1 VTDSTVL
8 LPGVDRHGNA
18 FRVRIRFGA
27 HRHVEI
33 FGDPDRANA
42 RVLELKALR
51 DNNLLPAS
59 APDDPRIAEIADV
72 LLKRKASR
80 ISPKTGRKLRQTT
93 IDWWT
98 RIVQPWSDEF
108 GTLRVSQLRL
118 STVDEVIAELA
129 LTAIPEANARLT
141 GIKAVL
147 RLAESRG
154 ANVDRS
160 ILALEEIPHTARERV
175 ALTAEDLEFF
185 VARAPE
191 HGRRMLLFKGT
202 VGNRWSELATLVDDR
217 FDADERTIFI
227 PAGLCKE
234 ATDKTIDL
242 TVEEV
247 QLVREQQLARP
258 AGARHIFC
266 TATGLTWNGR
276 YGEWHRKVWAKTVTK
291 AARDWRALHERE
303 DDDDTPFEWGLRDES
318 DEPLVDDDGEPVFDR
333 LEPHDLRATAIT
345 LMRDAGFTKEQTA
358 ARVGHADSGQ
368 LIDRIYDR
376 GDRRT
381 RAGVR
386 AAIDSLAPMGIRA
399 KLFEPRPRP
408 SDRPAAAGL
417 EALEGR

>member
-1 VTDSTVL
+1 M
-8 LPGVDRHGNA
+8 
-18 FRVRIRFGA
+18 RFGA
-27 HRHVEI
+27 HHRHQEI
-33 FGDPDRANA
+33 FADPDRANA

-51 DNNLLPAS
+51 ENNLLPAS
-59 APDDPRIAEIADV
+59 APEDPGFAEIANA
-72 LLKRKASR
+72 LLNRKASR
-80 ISPKTGRKLRQTT
+80 VSSKTGRQLRQTT
-93 IDWWT
+93 VDWWT
-98 RIVQPWSDEF
+98 RIVTPWTEEF
-108 GTLRVSQLRL
+108 GILRLSQLRL
-118 STVDEVIAELA
+118 SMVEDVIGELA

-141 GIKAVL
+141 GIKAIL

-154 ANVDRS
+154 ATVDRS
-160 ILALEEIPHTARERV
+160 ILALEEIPHTPRQRV
-175 ALTAEDLEFF
+175 ALTAEELEFF

-202 VGNRWSELATLVDDR
+202 VGNRWSELATLVDNR

-242 TVEEV
+242 TIEEV
-247 QLVREQQLARP
+247 QLVREQMLARP
-258 AGARHIFC
+258 PGARHVFC
-266 TATGLTWNGR
+266 TATGLTWKGR
-276 YGEWHRKVWAKTVTK
+276 YGEWHRKVWAKAVT
-291 AARDWRALHERE
+291 RSSQDWRALRDL
-303 DDDDTPFEWGLRDES
+303 DDDADTPFEWRLLDES
-318 DEPLVDDDGEPVFDR
+318 DEPLVNDDGNPVFDR

-386 AAIDSLAPMGIRA
+386 AAIDSLAPKGIRA
-399 KLFEPRPRP
+399 ALFEPPPRP
-408 SDRPAAAGL
+408 SDR
-417 EALEGR
+417 